1 MQAILGSGGS
11 IGKSLARILPQYTDD
26 IRLVSRKPKKV
37 NKSDILLAGDLM
49 DPSLMDKALRDCK
62 VAYIAIGF
70 PYKTKIWQKTWPIF
84 IKQAIASCQKHDVK
98 LVFFDNVYMYAPT
111 AMPHITEKSPVNP
124 SSKKGRVRASIA
136 QQVVNAYSSDDI
148 QAMIV
153 RSADFYG
160 PSIQH
165 NSLLTETV
173 IKPLSRGKT
182 ANWLM
187 NLHCKHSFTYVPDAA
202 RATALLGNTPDAYQQ
217 IWHLPTAKNP
227 PTGQEWINTIATV
240 MGKKPKYRA
249 IKKWMVQL
257 AGVFSPIMSES
268 IEMLYQYDRDY
279 IFDSSKFEK
288 KFGIQATPYLKGIK
302 EIVAKDYPSLL
313 QQY

>member
-11 IGKSLARILPQYTDD
+11 IGKSLARILPQYTDK
-26 IRLVSRKPKKV
+26 IRLVSRQPQKV
-37 NKSDILLAGDLM
+37 NKTDVLLAGDLM
-49 DPSLMDKALRDCK
+49 DPALMDRALTDCK

-70 PYKTKIWQKTWPIF
+70 PYKTKIWQKTWPLF
-84 IKQAIASCQKHDVK
+84 IQHAIASCQKHNVK

-111 AMPHITEKSPVNP
+111 AMSRISETSPVNP
-124 SSKKGRVRASIA
+124 TSKKGRVRASIA
-136 QQVVNAYSSDDI
+136 QQIINAYSSDDI

-160 PSIQH
+160 PSIEQ

-173 IKPLSRGKT
+173 IKPLSQDKT

-202 RATALLGNTPDAYQQ
+202 KATALLGNTADAYQQ
-217 IWHLPTAKNP
+217 IWHLPTAKHP
-227 PTGQEWINTIATV
+227 PTGQEWINAFATV
-240 MGKKPKYRA
+240 MGKKARYRA
-249 IKKWMVQL
+249 IKKWMIQL

-279 IFDSSKFEK
+279 IFDSSKFEN

-313 QQY
+313 QQ